1 MATQEDVA
9 ERAGVSTTTVSHVIN
24 ETRFVSRELRQRVFH
39 AMEELEYRPNAIAR
53 SLRRRESEQIG
64 VIVPDIAYPFL
75 AEVARGIED
84 AGFRLGYNV
93 IFCSSHQDCDKEL
106 ACLDLART
114 RQVDGVVVLG
124 AGPDSEHTRALLER
138 GTPAVSCNRRFPDV
152 PIDTVIADN
161 ERAGFQA
168 TRQLLSRGHHRVACI
183 AGPEEVAISVPR
195 LKGYRRALEEQGI
208 SVLDGLI
215 VRDDFGNRGGFE
227 AMNGLLDL
235 SDPPSAVFACNDL
248 MAMGAICAASKR
260 RLNVPQD
267 VAIIGCDDIAMAAFT
282 NPSLTTVALPK
293 HELGTLAVELL
304 VQRIKDRDRPVEEH
318 VLPVRLVMRDSC

>member
-1 MATQEDVA
+1 MVTQEDVA
-9 ERAGVSTTTVSHVIN
+9 KCAGVSTTTVSHVIN
-24 ETRFVSRELRQRVFH
+24 ETRFVSRELRQRVYQ
-39 AMEELEYRPNAIAR
+39 AMEELDYRPNAIAR
-53 SLRRRESEQIG
+53 SLRRRESGQIG

-93 IFCSSHQDCDKEL
+93 VFCSSHQDCDKEL

-114 RQVDGVVVLG
+114 RQVDGIVVLG
-124 AGPDSEHTRALLER
+124 AGPDSEHIGELIER

-168 TRQLLSRGHHRVACI
+168 TRQLLSQGHRRVACI
-183 AGPEEVAISVPR
+183 AGPEEVTISVPR
-195 LKGYRRALEEQGI
+195 LEGYRQAMEELGV
-208 SVLDGLI
+208 SVPDRLI

-227 AMNGLLDL
+227 AMNRLLDL
-235 SDPPSAVFACNDL
+235 SEPPSAVFACNDL

-304 VQRIKDRDRPVEEH
+304 VERIKDRDRPVDEH

>member
-1 MATQEDVA
+1 MVTQEDVA
-9 ERAGVSTTTVSHVIN
+9 KCAGVSTTTVSHVIN
-24 ETRFVSRELRQRVFH
+24 ETRFVSRELRQRVYQ
-39 AMEELEYRPNAIAR
+39 AMEELDYRPNAIAR
-53 SLRRRESEQIG
+53 SLRRRESGQIG

-93 IFCSSHQDCDKEL
+93 VFCSSHQDCDKEL

-114 RQVDGVVVLG
+114 RQVDGIVVLG
-124 AGPDSEHTRALLER
+124 AGPDSEHIGELIER
-138 GTPAVSCNRRFPDV
+138 GTPAVSCNRRFPDLS
-152 PIDTVIADN
+152 IDTVIADN

-168 TRQLLSRGHHRVACI
+168 TRQLLSQGHRRVACI
-183 AGPEEVAISVPR
+183 AGPEEVTISVPR
-195 LKGYRRALEEQGI
+195 LEGYRQAMEELGV
-208 SVLDGLI
+208 SVPDRLI

-227 AMNGLLDL
+227 AMNRLLDL
-235 SDPPSAVFACNDL
+235 SEPPSAVFACNDL

-304 VQRIKDRDRPVEEH
+304 VERIKDRDRPVDEH